1 MKKLHLATLIV
12 ACASIILTGCATK
25 TGTGAAV
32 GAGTGAVLGGI
43 VGGHRGAAVGA
54 ALGGVSGAAIGANE
68 DRKDRE
74 RKYYRDE
81 RGYTYYIGRDGRRY
95 YQNYKN

>member
-1 MKKLHLATLIV
+1 MKKLQMATLIL
-12 ACASIILTGCATK
+12 ASTSMILVTGCATK

-32 GAGTGAVLGGI
+32 GAGTGAVLGGL

-54 ALGGVSGAAIGANE
+54 AIGGVSGAAIGANE

-74 RKYYRDE
+74 RRYYRDE
-81 RGYTYYIGRDGRRY
+81 RGYTYYVGSDGKRY
-95 YQNYKN
+95 YQN

>member
-1 MKKLHLATLIV
+1 MKKLQMATLIL
-12 ACASIILTGCATK
+12 ASTSMILVTGCATK

-32 GAGTGAVLGGI
+32 GAGTGAVLGGL

-54 ALGGVSGAAIGANE
+54 AIGGVSGAAIGANE

-74 RKYYRDE
+74 SRYYRDE
-81 RGYTYYIGRDGRRY
+81 RGYTYYVGSDGRRY
-95 YQNYKN
+95 YQN

>member
-1 MKKLHLATLIV
+1 MKKLHLATLI
-12 ACASIILTGCATK
+12 AASASMILITGCATK

-32 GAGTGAVLGGI
+32 GAGTGAVIGGI
-43 VGGHRGAAVGA
+43 VGGGRGAATGA
-54 ALGGVSGAAIGANE
+54 ALGGVTGAAIGANE

-74 RKYYRDE
+74 RRYYRDE

-95 YQNYKN
+95 YQN

>member
-12 ACASIILTGCATK
+12 ASASMILMTGCATK

-43 VGGHRGAAVGA
+43 VGGGRGAAVGA
-54 ALGGVSGAAIGANE
+54 ALGGVTGAAIGANE
-68 DRKDRE
+68 ERKDR
-74 RKYYRDE
+74 RYYRDE
-81 RGYTYYIGRDGRRY
+81 RGATYYIGNDGRRY
-95 YQNYKN
+95 YTN

>member
-1 MKKLHLATLIV
+1 MKKLQMATLIV
-12 ACASIILTGCATK
+12 ASTSMILMTGCATK

-32 GAGTGAVLGGI
+32 GVGTGALLGGI
-43 VGGHRGAAVGA
+43 VGGSRGAAVGA

-74 RKYYRDE
+74 RMYYRDE
-81 RGYTYYIGRDGRRY
+81 RGYTYYIGSDGRRY
-95 YQNYKN
+95 YQN